1 MHYAFIKNFNTF
13 MYDDTLH
20 RGRKYFFRYCFQ
32 VVRTAEILKSHF
44 NDCFKI
50 NGKQMIKMPKKMN
63 MLD

>member
-1 MHYAFIKNFNTF
+1 

-50 NGKQMIKMPKKMN
+50 NGKQMIKMPKKVN